1 MTKLSAKD
9 KLAMYRNAFYSLM
22 GARDTLPTDHQC
34 LVWLK
39 QVADQAQYKTDPAF
53 AWKAYEPEIR
63 SGAGILP
70 KIEIRRW
77 DVVVPLPDWTKI
89 PTPES
94 HKDQQ

>member
-39 QVADQAQYKTDPAF
+39 QVADQAQYK
-53 AWKAYEPEIR
+53 
-63 SGAGILP
+63 P

-89 PTPES
+89 PAPES
-94 HKDQQ
+94 HKESRDDED